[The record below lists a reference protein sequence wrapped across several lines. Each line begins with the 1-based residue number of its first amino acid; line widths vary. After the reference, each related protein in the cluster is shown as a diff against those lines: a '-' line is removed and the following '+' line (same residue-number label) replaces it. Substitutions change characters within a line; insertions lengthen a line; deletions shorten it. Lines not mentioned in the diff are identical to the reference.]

1 MTRTLPPGLNVAAP
15 LSMSFSATSIFETIV
30 EEEKPHHILI
40 AEADEELAS
49 VLERGLEAENYLVD
63 RVQDGQVAIERAVSS
78 DYHYDVLVL
87 DALLEHRS
95 GFDVCRDLRKANLDM
110 PVILIGHRQG
120 VEDKIEALGAGA
132 DDFIS
137 KRNMVFEELLAKME
151 ALLR

>member
-30 EEEKPHHILI
+30 AEEKPHRILI
-40 AEADEELAS
+40 AEADEDLAS
-49 VLERGLEAENYLVD
+49 VLERGLEAENYIVD
-63 RVQDGQVAIERAVSS
+63 RVQDGQVAIERAISTL
-78 DYHYDVLVL
+78 YNYDVLVL

>member
-1 MTRTLPPGLNVAAP
+1 
-15 LSMSFSATSIFETIV
+15 
-30 EEEKPHHILI
+30 
-40 AEADEELAS
+40 
-49 VLERGLEAENYLVD
+49 LERGLEAENYLVD